1 MKKALIKKGLGG
13 QQWYLYAVEDTT
25 VMPSDENYVERFDTA
40 QEAIEYAR
48 QILGLDTTEAEA
60 TLLV

>member
-1 MKKALIKKGLGG
+1 MKALIKKGFGY

-25 VMPSDENYVERFDTA
+25 VMPNNDNYVERFDTA

-48 QILGLDTTEAEA
+48 QIGLDITEAEA
-60 TLLV
+60 TFFV